1 MASSLIPAERG
12 NPAVRMAWMPPGI
25 GASAGIG
32 LLPLLRLNPACVD
45 DSRQAQR
52 IRPAPLDGLMLRIPK
67 LI

>member
-1 MASSLIPAERG
+1 
-12 NPAVRMAWMPPGI
+12 MAWMPPGI